1 MPSGSKRW
9 KEPTLELLQIHSLDI
24 APSQIFYVGD
34 ESVSILLRVL
44 REPGDKLL
52 ELRIGP
58 RVAS

>member
-1 MPSGSKRW
+1 
-9 KEPTLELLQIHSLDI
+9 LELLQIHSLDI

-34 ESVSILLRVL
+34 ESVRILLRVL
-44 REPGDKLL
+44 WEPGDELL